1 MNVPTTPRHAI
12 TQAAADIRPGA
23 TPRDLRCEGAWLL
36 RSAAQTEARIEACLR
51 AFKQPVEGELLI
63 DAQAVTALD
72 TSGAWLLHRMRRALE
87 TGKCTVRFTG
97 LRPEFE
103 ALLRLIATR
112 TAQPAVAPLPAPG
125 VLARFGSNA
134 WEGLLSALGLLSF
147 LGASATA
154 LMRALVQPRRIRWRS
169 ILYNLQTA
177 GAAALPITGLLSFL
191 LGIVIAYQ
199 GAEQLRRV
207 GANIYIADLVGLS
220 MVRELSPL
228 ITAIIVAGRSG
239 SAYAAQIGT
248 MKVTEEVDALRTIG
262 IGPLDL
268 LVLPKMIALVIA
280 LPLLTL
286 YTDIMGVLGGMVMA
300 RAQLDVGFTT
310 FIDRLDDAVSLT
322 SFLIGIGKAPVFA
335 VIIALV
341 GCYQGFQVNGSAES
355 VGHQTTRSVVQ
366 SIFLVILADA
376 LFSIA
381 FSWLKL

>member
-1 MNVPTTPRHAI
+1 
-12 TQAAADIRPGA
+12 
-23 TPRDLRCEGAWLL
+23 L
-36 RSAAQTEARIEACLR
+36 RSAAQTETRIEACLG
-51 AFKQPVEGELLI
+51 ALALPVEGELLI

-72 TSGAWLLHRMRRALE
+72 TSGAWLLHRMRRDLE
-87 TGKCTVRFTG
+87 LGGRSVRFIG
-97 LRPEFE
+97 LRPEFD
-103 ALLRLIATR
+103 ALLRLTAAR
-112 TAQPAVAPLPAPG
+112 TAQPAIAPPHAPG
-125 VLARFGSNA
+125 VLARFGSSA
-134 WEGLLSALGLLSF
+134 WEGLLGALGLLSF
-147 LGASATA
+147 LGASAHA
-154 LMRALVQPRRIRWRS
+154 LMRAMKQPRRIRWRS

-177 GAAALPITGLLSFL
+177 GVAALPITGLLSFL

-248 MKVTEEVDALRTIG
+248 MKVTEEIDALRTIG

-268 LVLPKMIALVIA
+268 LVLPKVLALVIA
-280 LPLLTL
+280 LPLLTV

-300 RAQLDVGFTT
+300 RAQLDVGFAT

-355 VGHQTTRSVVQ
+355 VGRQTTVSVVQ
-366 SIFLVILADA
+366 SIFLVILVDA
-376 LFSIA
+376 LFSIV

>member
-1 MNVPTTPRHAI
+1 MNVATTPRHAT

-23 TPRDLRCEGAWLL
+23 TPRELRCEGAWLL
-36 RSAAQTEARIEACLR
+36 RSAAQTEVRIEACLG
-51 AFKQPVEGELLI
+51 ALALPVEGELLI

-72 TSGAWLLHRMRRALE
+72 ISGAWLLHRIRRDLE
-87 TGKCTVRFTG
+87 LGGCSVRFTG
-97 LRPEFE
+97 LRPEFD
-103 ALLRLIATR
+103 ALLRLITAR
-112 TAQPAVAPLPAPG
+112 TAQPAIAPPPAPG
-125 VLARFGSNA
+125 MLTRFGSNA
-134 WEGLLSALGLLSF
+134 WEGLLGALGLLSF
-147 LGASATA
+147 LGASATT
-154 LMRALVQPRRIRWRS
+154 LMRSLMQPRRIRWRS

-177 GAAALPITGLLSFL
+177 GVAALPITGLLSFL

-207 GANIYIADLVGLS
+207 GANIYIVDLVGLS

-248 MKVTEEVDALRTIG
+248 MKVTEEIDALRTIG

-268 LVLPKMIALVIA
+268 LVLPKVIALVIA
-280 LPLLTL
+280 LPLLTV

-300 RAQLDVGFTT
+300 RAQLDVSFST

-341 GCYQGFQVNGSAES
+341 GCYQGFQVSGSAES
-355 VGHQTTRSVVQ
+355 VGRQTTISVVQ